1 MINTSTGCRCNGT
14 DKSHGFV
21 LSFVVAVFGGA
32 AVVVTHKYLT
42 DTPRTGEKLT
52 NSQLKV
58 WISVLSVAVG
68 YGAGLFVYFS
78 SRLWNIRHLFEP
90 EHRPLW
96 TKLGWRS
103 VGALAIIVAL
113 LIWTARFSIE
123 SSTDL
128 ELDFAPRIA
137 AIRTALFILSLPAMI
152 TFFVIRAV
160 ARGQLNWKESPG
172 CELRL
177 LLALR
182 REHRRLL
189 GALGVLLTLIVIATG
204 LRRRSFL
211 SLKPKADITV
221 ESVLL
226 YGTGFL
232 ILLGLLHL
240 VANTALDA
248 RSEDALSKFAP
259 LPSPDSPNF
268 VDELKRYREL
278 GGLIGV
284 GGGWRSFESVA
295 LIAAPL
301 LTALIGLVTHS

>member
-1 MINTSTGCRCNGT
+1 MNKTVTGCRCNGT
-14 DKSHGFV
+14 EESHGFV
-21 LSFVVAVFGGA
+21 LSFVVAVLGGG
-32 AVVVTHKYLT
+32 AVVVSHKYLA
-42 DTPRTGEKLT
+42 DTPRTDENLT
-52 NSQLKV
+52 NSQLRV
-58 WISVLSVAVG
+58 WISVLSATVG
-68 YGAGLFVYFS
+68 YGTGLFVYFS
-78 SRLWNIRHLFEP
+78 SRLWDIRRLFEP

-96 TKLGWRS
+96 TQLGWRS
-103 VGALAIIVAL
+103 GGGLAITVAL
-113 LIWTARFSIE
+113 LTWSSQFSVK

-128 ELDFAPRIA
+128 ERDFASRIA
-137 AIRTALFILSLPAMI
+137 VIRTALFILSLPAMI
-152 TFFVIRAV
+152 AFFVIRAV
-160 ARGQLNWKESPG
+160 ARGQFNWKESPS

-189 GALGVLLTLIVIATG
+189 GALGVLLTLIVITTG

-211 SLKPKADITV
+211 SLIKDADITV

-226 YGTGFL
+226 YGTVFL

-248 RSEDALSKFAP
+248 RSEDHLSKFAP
-259 LPSPDSPNF
+259 LPNPDSPNF